1 MTDLFQF
8 PRLGAVAILLKDAE
22 VCLVRRR
29 NPPDAGLWG
38 YPGGRVE
45 PGETALAAAA
55 RELLEETSIVAQ
67 PVRYLTCHDVI
78 VRDEGGALLHHY
90 LLAAVLCAYESGRP
104 CPSDDV
110 SEAAW
115 VTIEDVLQH
124 RLPMSR
130 EVDTALRLALRG

>member
-1 MTDLFQF
+1 MTQF
-8 PRLGAVAILLKDAE
+8 PRLGAIAILIKDGE

-45 PGETALAAAA
+45 SGETALAAAA
-55 RELLEETSIVAQ
+55 RELREETGIIAH
-67 PVRYLTCHDVI
+67 PVRYVTCHDVI
-78 VRDEGGALLHHY
+78 VRDDEGGLLHHY
-90 LLAAVLCAYESGRP
+90 LLAAVLCTYASGRP
-104 CPSDDV
+104 CPADDV

-115 VTIEDVLQH
+115 VAIEDVLDR

-130 EVDTALRLALRG
+130 EVDTTLRLALAR